1 MVLPARL
8 IDRLSLA
15 LIAIDKLI
23 MMTLIAAIAVLV
35 LTNVFTRMVGVTIAW
50 IDELAV
56 LCMIMAGF
64 VGASLMLRFR
74 MDPAVTLLHDA
85 LGRQGTRVLKVIV
98 ALLALGFG
106 IALFYMCWRW
116 FNLPALIGAGF
127 DVRTFE
133 GRTFNFIYTEV
144 TPVMQLPSV
153 IFFAIVPWFALTF
166 TVHAAANLLEEVGVL
181 QRRRL
186 APAGDTG
193 DAREG

>member
-1 MVLPARL
+1 MLPARL

-23 MMTLIAAIAVLV
+23 MMTLIAAIAALV

-85 LGRQGTRVLKVIV
+85 LGTKATRVLKVIV
-98 ALLALGFG
+98 AVLALGFG
-106 IALFYMCWRW
+106 IALLWMCWRW
-116 FNLPALIGAGF
+116 FNLPGLIAAGF

-133 GRTFNFIYTEV
+133 GQTFNFIYTEV

-153 IFFAIVPWFALTF
+153 IFFAIVPWFALTLS
-166 TVHAAANLLEEVGVL
+166 VHALANLLEEVGL
-181 QRRRL
+181 LERRAL
-186 APAGDTG
+186 APAGDVG
-193 DAREG
+193 EG